1 MSIDFYKE
9 LGEFGFLANYSQH
22 GFFKKGIYYPTAE
35 HYYQS
40 QKFDDVAIRNR
51 IIKAKTPKEAS
62 NIGRDRALVRR
73 NNFRDIKNFVMY
85 EGVLEKFRQNFDIRD
100 KLIETRN
107 EEIREMTVKESY
119 WGVGPNFDGENHMG
133 KILMKVRK
141 QIKEEILDQILVNCR
156 DRKVYIIGHSNPDLD
171 SVFASIILKHVLE
184 DYGIEAVVAV
194 RDENFVNKEFIFD
207 YLDEEYVV
215 IDDYSNK
222 YFLLV
227 DHNSL
232 DGIPSDCVVGAID
245 HHILTGEV
253 RDIIEIEYASCG
265 LLIYDL
271 FCKRHSFTKKD
282 KKLVALTVLSD
293 TEYFTSSRY
302 SEEDKKLYSQLG
314 ISLDVEK
321 LQKKYFKTTDFSN
334 SIVDNF
340 YKNYKEYYYDDVLVR
355 RSLISSYLLDRK
367 KYYDKYVL
375 CASKESIDLLIWCDY
390 EEKKTYIWYKDL
402 EYQFPYFTTSTYLV
416 LESLKDKKAL

>member
-62 NIGRDRALVRR
+62 NIGRDRTLVRKD
-73 NNFRDIKNFVMY
+73 NFRDVKNFVMY

-171 SVFASIILKHVLE
+171 SVFSSIILKHVLE

-215 IDDYSNK
+215 ID
-222 YFLLV
+222 
-227 DHNSL
+227 
-232 DGIPSDCVVGAID
+232 
-245 HHILTGEV
+245 T
-253 RDIIEIEYASCG
+253 
-265 LLIYDL
+265 
-271 FCKRHSFTKKD
+271 
-282 KKLVALTVLSD
+282 
-293 TEYFTSSRY
+293 
-302 SEEDKKLYSQLG
+302 
-314 ISLDVEK
+314 
-321 LQKKYFKTTDFSN
+321 
-334 SIVDNF
+334 
-340 YKNYKEYYYDDVLVR
+340 
-355 RSLISSYLLDRK
+355 
-367 KYYDKYVL
+367 
-375 CASKESIDLLIWCDY
+375 
-390 EEKKTYIWYKDL
+390 
-402 EYQFPYFTTSTYLV
+402 
-416 LESLKDKKAL
+416 